1 MKYNYDYGEI
11 YEKIE
16 TMVKLYEGACIS
28 MTLIAY
34 ITGEDE
40 NVLRFFIGE
49 NINPY
54 NKTTYLI
61 NWDSGY
67 IQETFNLFSTN
78 DIYVFF
84 EREKIKLEREYM
96 EEKYGEAVR
105 KNLRGKW
112 SVDGKIIDCYI
123 PLDAITL
130 NAMKNTVKFAEKE
143 IAEYMSKYTTEING

>member
-78 DIYVFF
+78 F
-84 EREKIKLEREYM
+84 L
-96 EEKYGEAVR
+96 
-105 KNLRGKW
+105 
-112 SVDGKIIDCYI
+112 
-123 PLDAITL
+123 
-130 NAMKNTVKFAEKE
+130 
-143 IAEYMSKYTTEING
+143 